1 MHCARYPYRFGYA
14 HDTPRSLPY
23 YPMVINQD
31 MYILI
36 LERKSERELKVWVQ
50 ETVAPEIYEIAY
62 ALEDRIDIWFSNLK
76 KQIGIT
82 DRNAKITIR
91 NRYLEIV

>member
-1 MHCARYPYRFGYA
+1 MYQ
-14 HDTPRSLPY
+14 
-23 YPMVINQD
+23 INLKQYD
-31 MYILI
+31 

-50 ETVAPEIYEIAY
+50 ETVAPEIYEIAC

-82 DRNAKITIR
+82 DRDAKITIR
-91 NRYLEIV
+91 NRYLEIGPTTKTPKDLELWST

>member
-1 MHCARYPYRFGYA
+1 MYQ
-14 HDTPRSLPY
+14 
-23 YPMVINQD
+23 INLKQYD
-31 MYILI
+31 

-62 ALEDRIDIWFSNLK
+62 TLEDRIDIWFSNLK

-82 DRNAKITIR
+82 DRDSKITIR
-91 NRYLEIV
+91 NRYLEIVRITKAPKDLELYSTQ